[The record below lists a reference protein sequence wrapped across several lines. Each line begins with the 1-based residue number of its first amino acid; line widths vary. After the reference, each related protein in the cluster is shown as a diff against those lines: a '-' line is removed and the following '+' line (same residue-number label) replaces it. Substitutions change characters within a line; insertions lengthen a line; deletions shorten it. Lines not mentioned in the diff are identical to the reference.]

1 MRLTSAFIAAIMSW
15 WQETEYFQL
24 DCRNY
29 FPSVGCY
36 SWTPVGSWNKAFGL
50 FCFLCCVCSR
60 IRLKVEN
67 WLLEWVLVDGLRR
80 DPHCFG
86 LQFFVFWFFDLE
98 IKEKILPV
106 LVGPPES
113 GGSASPP
120 GFSRNKVF
128 LCLFICCFQR
138 WDQQVSRLKK
148 KSRDLTA
155 GSGWLLHS
163 VDGPR

>member
-1 MRLTSAFIAAIMSW
+1 MRLTSALIAAIMSW

-24 DCRNY
+24 DCRNS

-50 FCFLCCVCSR
+50 FCLLFFRCVCFR
-60 IRLKVEN
+60 IWLTVEI
-67 WLLEWVLVDGLRR
+67 WPLEWVLVDGLRW

-86 LQFFVFWFFDLE
+86 LHFFVFWFFDLE

-120 GFSRNKVF
+120 GFSWNKVF
-128 LCLFICCFQR
+128 SVCFFVSLLFSAMGSAGEQVEKEKQR
-138 WDQQVSRLKK
+138 SDRW
-148 KSRDLTA
+148 
-155 GSGWLLHS
+155 
-163 VDGPR
+163 